1 MDAAIRMHTEG
12 SFYKN
17 DSLNYVE
24 LAGKKAGVLGEEA
37 TYRMYKVLGM
47 CGMTSLKNYSLV
59 RLKFRMPSE
68 E

>member
-1 MDAAIRMHTEG
+1 MHTEG

-17 DSLNYVE
+17 DFLDYVE

-37 TYRMYKVLGM
+37 TYRMCKVLGM
-47 CGMTSLKNYSLV
+47 RGMASLKNYGLV